1 MHAKCLCITAFERRA
16 QIATDV
22 IDEIQ
27 NPYQTLMDS
36 GICAFLS
43 AECRPPPMPFMK
55 YKLFAKCLWI
65 KAFVHSA
72 ALSADR
78 HR

>member
-43 AECRPPPMPFMK
+43 AESKPPAMPFMK
-55 YKLFAKCLWI
+55 DKLFATCLWI
-65 KAFVHSA
+65 KAFVNSE
-72 ALSADR
+72 R
-78 HR
+78 